1 MYEEILNIIYNYAFN
16 YKLPDVKFIDSVL
29 DIIVDKEL
37 GEYITRVEHN
47 YQSFALASY
56 LYENK
61 ILRFNLDM
69 ILIQYSNFYQVHKR
83 MYGMDDFNKYLYI
96 CLSVLEIIFHELEH
110 VIQSKKT
117 NTLLVDDFER
127 QLIEISTIAVEVY
140 PDLYDKR
147 HDLFFIEREANIKSC
162 KKIKEVLALCESS
175 SRGIKSNFNK
185 RYNQLVNKYY
195 SYDNYPLL
203 TFLNITHGKLSYYD
217 FPIEKYN
224 TERILASTKENLSFE
239 DRVLMGLP
247 LDKKEYHRLRRLK

>member
-29 DIIVDKEL
+29 DVIIDKEL
-37 GEYITRVEHN
+37 KKYIKNVEHN

-61 ILRFNLDM
+61 ILRFNIDM
-69 ILIQYSNFYQVHKR
+69 IIVQYSNFYQAHKKI
-83 MYGMDDFNKYLYI
+83 YDIDDFNKYLYM
-96 CLSVLEIIFHELEH
+96 CLSVLEIIFHEVEH
-110 VIQSKKT
+110 VVQSKKI
-117 NTLLVDDFER
+117 NTLPVDDFER

-147 HDLFFIEREANIKSC
+147 HDLFFIERDANIKSC
-162 KKIKEVLALCESS
+162 QKIKEMISLCESS
-175 SRGIKSNFNK
+175 PRSIRNNFNK

-203 TFLNITHGKLSYYD
+203 MFLDITHGKLSYND
-217 FPIEKYN
+217 LPIEEYN
-224 TERILASTKENLSFE
+224 TERILASTKDNLSFE

-247 LDKKEYHRLRRLK
+247 LDRKEYHKLRRLK